1 MTTRPETPRNP
12 RRRLPRP
19 GDGGFS
25 LIEVI
30 IALAVFAIGVLGLAV
45 MVPMGSNRI
54 GLAGRQTHGSTLA
67 SEHAEALLIT
77 PYGDTDLTAGIH
89 TFTGNPVDR
98 YYYIRW
104 TVTDDVPATN
114 CKRVYIEVSHTSTFV
129 KDEAAVTIVVPKS
142 GG

>member
-1 MTTRPETPRNP
+1 MTTRPGTPGNP
-12 RRRLPRP
+12 ARRLPRP
-19 GDGGFS
+19 GEGGFS
-25 LIEVI
+25 LIEVV

-54 GLAGRQTHGSTLA
+54 GLAGRQTHASTLA

-89 TFTGNPVDR
+89 TDTSNPVDH
-98 YYYIRW
+98 YYYVRW
-104 TVTDDVPATN
+104 TVTDDTPATN
-114 CKRVYIEVSHTSTFV
+114 CKRVVIEVARTSTFA
-129 KDEAAVTIVVPKS
+129 KDDAAVTIVVPKS

>member
-1 MTTRPETPRNP
+1 MTTRPGTPRVRGP
-12 RRRLPRP
+12 RVPRAA
-19 GDGGFS
+19 DGGFS

-54 GLAGRQTHGSTLA
+54 GLAGRQTHASTLA

-89 TFTGNPVDR
+89 TDTGNPIDR
-98 YYYIRW
+98 YYYVRW
-104 TVTDDVPATN
+104 TVTDNTPATN
-114 CKRVYIEVSHTSTFV
+114 CKRVYIEVAHMSTFV
-129 KDEAAVTIVVPKS
+129 NDEAAVTIVVPKS